1 MSKAPSLEDY
11 TVAWL
16 APLHFEVTAALFML
30 DEHHE
35 APTRKR
41 GQTVQYH
48 LGRIEKHNVAIAGF
62 PDGEVGIG
70 IAASI
75 ATEVIRDFPNLE
87 VCLLV
92 GIAAGIPSARH
103 DIHLGDVAVAVP
115 ADGDSG
121 VIGYDMVKVEPEE
134 IKLKLWQNASST
146 VLRSVI
152 TNVRARSE
160 FEGYKFLGHL
170 ACFHGTLFQ
179 KPQVSLG
186 TSYSAQMMREPSGQ
200 PAVHYGRIL
209 SGNRV
214 IKSAKHR
221 DDINRK
227 YDAIAIE
234 MEAAGMAN
242 RLPVAVIRG
251 ISDLADEDKN
261 DGYQFYAAANAAAFA
276 KELLRQLQPSD
287 REYSSW
293 RLEIPIKT
301 LANSFVEAH
310 ELSSPASLVPLER
323 MSLARLNLLLDE
335 RSQQFPIL
343 DWRNSIIDLLKLL
356 SLDHTLAARSRLARR
371 WNVVVGRDGDAV
383 RNIALHGVI
392 IDELAKNQGNVPRG
406 LEEALQID

>member
-1 MSKAPSLEDY
+1 M
-11 TVAWL
+11 
-16 APLHFEVTAALFML
+16 
-30 DEHHE
+30 
-35 APTRKR
+35 
-41 GQTVQYH
+41 
-48 LGRIEKHNVAIAGF
+48 AIAGF

-87 VCLLV
+87 ACLLV

-103 DIHLGDVAVAVP
+103 DIRLGDVAVAVP

-134 IKLKLWQNASST
+134 VKLKIWQNATSP

-152 TNVRARSE
+152 ANVRARSE
-160 FEGYKFLGHL
+160 FEGNKFLDHL
-170 ACFHGTLFQ
+170 ACFNSTPFQ
-179 KPQVSLG
+179 KPQVALG
-186 TSYSAQMMREPSGQ
+186 TSYPAQRMHEPRDQ
-200 PAVHYGRIL
+200 PVVHYGRIL

-261 DGYQFYAAANAAAFA
+261 DSYQFYAAANAAGFA

-287 REYSSW
+287 R
-293 RLEIPIKT
+293 
-301 LANSFVEAH
+301 
-310 ELSSPASLVPLER
+310 AS
-323 MSLARLNLLLDE
+323 
-335 RSQQFPIL
+335 RS
-343 DWRNSIIDLLKLL
+343 
-356 SLDHTLAARSRLARR
+356 
-371 WNVVVGRDGDAV
+371 
-383 RNIALHGVI
+383 
-392 IDELAKNQGNVPRG
+392 
-406 LEEALQID
+406 